1 MVFAHDTEVAL
12 AAAVALV
19 NTLDGPDDHL
29 TDLAALDRFVEAWGW
44 TGTRTH
50 DAAELRRFARCGHSF
65 AHSGTATRTRSSAA

>member
-29 TDLAALDRFVEAWGW
+29 TDLAALDEFVEAWSW

-50 DAAELRRFARCGHSF
+50 DAHELEAVRARLRHG
-65 AHSGTATRTRSSAA
+65 